1 MNTFKLIMIPLAGLL
16 VGLGILIGASPL
28 GNPPR
33 FNVGW
38 LLVLFGTILF
48 GVAMILDLASTS

>member
-1 MNTFKLIMIPLAGLL
+1 MNTFKLIMLPLAVLL
-16 VGLGILIGASPL
+16 IGLGILVGVSPL

-38 LLVLFGTILF
+38 LLVLFGTILA
-48 GVAMILDLASTS
+48 GVSMFLALASTP

>member
-1 MNTFKLIMIPLAGLL
+1 VNTFKLIVLPLAILL
-16 VGLGILIGASPL
+16 IGLGILIGATPL

-38 LLVLFGTILF
+38 LLVLFGTILA
-48 GVAMILDLASTS
+48 GVAMVLDLTATS